1 MKKDFLR
8 RVLFLVIAILVLVT
22 FLSMV
27 FVPHHHHNEPQCQI
41 CATIASYEG
50 VVVTL
55 ILFAILGAFSY
66 GGYILA
72 KRMCKDCTWN
82 ISNPVLLKVKLSD

>member
-1 MKKDFLR
+1 MKKDFFR

-27 FVPHHHHNEPQCQI
+27 FVPHHHHNEPRCQI
-41 CATIASYEG
+41 CATISSYDG
-50 VVVTL
+50 VVVSL
-55 ILFAILGAFSY
+55 ILFATLSAFSQ
-66 GGYILA
+66 GYIHI
-72 KRMCKDCTWN
+72 RQICKNHTWN

>member
-8 RVLFLVIAILVLVT
+8 RVLFLVIAILVLAM
-22 FLSMV
+22 FLCLV
-27 FVPHHHHNEPQCQI
+27 FVPHHHCHEPECQI
-41 CATIASYEG
+41 CATVSSYEG

-72 KRMCKDCTWN
+72 RRMCKDCTWN